1 MSDHFCDKC
10 GEYLPE
16 GSLKYSVQI
25 QIISDFD
32 GVIVCETDDLEM
44 EAQEMLEAA
53 EEMDEQELEDEVY
66 QELSFV
72 LCSRCRKRF
81 SRDPFSHGA
90 RTYRTTKNFERMFH

>member
-16 GSLKYSVQI
+16 GSLQYSVQI
-25 QIISDFD
+25 QLISDFD
-32 GVIVCETDDLEM
+32 GVMVCDTADSELETQELLE
-44 EAQEMLEAA
+44 EA
-53 EEMDEQELEDEVY
+53 EEISEQELEDEVY

-81 SRDPFSHGA
+81 ARDPFNRGA
-90 RTYRTTKNFERMFH
+90 RTYRTTKNFERIFH

>member
-32 GVIVCETDDLEM
+32 GVILCETDDPGM

-53 EEMDEQELEDEVY
+53 DAMDEQELEDEVY

-81 SRDPFSHGA
+81 SRDPFSRGA
-90 RTYRTTKNFERMFH
+90 RTYRTSKNFERIFH

>member
-25 QIISDFD
+25 QLISDFD
-32 GVIVCETDDLEM
+32 GVIVCDGTEAEL
-44 EAQEMLEAA
+44 EAQEFI
-53 EEMDEQELEDEVY
+53 EEEEEISEQELEDEVY

-72 LCSRCRKRF
+72 LCSRCRRRF
-81 SRDPFSHGA
+81 ARDPFNRGA
-90 RTYRTTKNFERMFH
+90 RTYRTTKNFERIFH

>member
-25 QIISDFD
+25 QLISDFD
-32 GVIVCETDDLEM
+32 GVMVCDTADSELETQELM
-44 EAQEMLEAA
+44 EEA
-53 EEMDEQELEDEVY
+53 EEISEQELEDEVY

-81 SRDPFSHGA
+81 ARDPFNRGA
-90 RTYRTTKNFERMFH
+90 RTYRTTKNFERIFH

>member
-25 QIISDFD
+25 QLISDFD
-32 GVIVCETDDLEM
+32 GVIVCDTADPELETQELLE
-44 EAQEMLEAA
+44 EA
-53 EEMDEQELEDEVY
+53 EEISEQELEDEVY

-72 LCSRCRKRF
+72 LCGRCRRRF
-81 SRDPFSHGA
+81 ARDPFNRGA
-90 RTYRTTKNFERMFH
+90 RTYRTTKNFERIFH

>member
-32 GVIVCETDDLEM
+32 GVIVCETDDPEM

-53 EEMDEQELEDEVY
+53 EDMDEQELEDEVY